1 MSKIAHNPRRGEIE
15 AELGGK
21 QYVLCL
27 TLGALAELEA
37 AFGAEDLVAL
47 AERFGKGRISAR
59 DAIRVI
65 AAGLRG
71 GGTEIS
77 EDEVA
82 KLASPGGA
90 TGYVKI
96 VSALLAVTFGA
107 SPENEPNPTK
117 KAAPSNP

>member
-1 MSKIAHNPRRGEIE
+1 MSGIAHNPRRGEIE

-21 QYVLCL
+21 RYVLCL

-47 AERFGKGRISAR
+47 AQGFEQGRISAR

-71 GGTEIS
+71 GGTEIG

-82 KLASPGGA
+82 RLASPGGA
-90 TGYVKI
+90 AGYVKI
-96 VSALLAVTFGA
+96 VSALLAATFGTPPDQPPPRA
-107 SPENEPNPTK
+107 K
-117 KAAPSNP
+117 KAAPPNP

>member
-1 MSKIAHNPRRGEIE
+1 MSRLAPNPRRGEIE

-21 QYVLCL
+21 RYVLCL

-37 AFGAEDLVAL
+37 AFGASDLVAL
-47 AERFGKGRISAR
+47 AGRFEKGRISAR

-82 KLASPGGA
+82 RLASAEGA
-90 TGYVKI
+90 VGYVKT
-96 VSALLAVTFGA
+96 VSALLAATFAGPA
-107 SPENEPNPTK
+107 ENKVSPPNP
-117 KAAPSNP
+117 

>member
-1 MSKIAHNPRRGEIE
+1 MSKLAHNPRRGEID

-21 QYVLCL
+21 RYVMCL

-37 AFGAEDLVAL
+37 AFGASDLVAL
-47 AERFGKGRISAR
+47 AERFGQGRISAR
-59 DAIRVI
+59 DAIKII

-77 EDEVA
+77 DDEAA

-90 TGYVKI
+90 AGYVKI
-96 VSALLAVTFGA
+96 ISALLAATFGTL
-107 SPENEPNPTK
+107 PEEAPPIEKKDILQNP
-117 KAAPSNP
+117 